1 MSHDKYSFQKKA
13 SSMNGMTRLTGKLL
27 CYSLFLIPLT
37 SSVHTLIP
45 IPLTRVLVLL
55 IFLLLVSYLL
65 KKKSKTSFV
74 LFLIDYL
81 SFVFIYSIFYSISTI
96 QENLE
101 DFIYFSM
108 AILVFVQAC
117 DKDFYGLLKKEIDQ
131 QKKVFK
137 VIALLTFVINIV
149 GFVLKKGTFES
160 TGAFKGYTIVSHS
173 IATIFV
179 YEMAVFLIS
188 REKNI
193 LWYVIP
199 LFFVFVSQARTFLI
213 PTVVIVCLYILIA
226 FKKRSTRLLVFIAL
240 AAIAVLV
247 FPFTSMYEKFIST
260 SSQWQGLTNARAI
273 FWEADIQSFKNDY
286 SFFEMLFGK
295 GFSWVRSVNRG
306 VTGSRIWAHN
316 DFINV
321 LLSVGILGE
330 VIYFG
335 LIIKVI
341 FQRKTLIGVILLS
354 AYILLP
360 AFINGLYDYFP
371 LVLSIMLLSGLDVIN
386 KTEKKE
392 SKCLEFSC

>member
-1 MSHDKYSFQKKA
+1 MDETIKSKGFKNNQALPMSHDKYSFQKKA

-179 YEMAVFLIS
+179 YEMAVFYNGIHIGAVSLYLNDDRSSAEFGWMINK
-188 REKNI
+188 RYHGQGFATEAAKALLDYGRHNI
-193 LWYVIP
+193 GI
-199 LFFVFVSQARTFLI
+199 
-213 PTVVIVCLYILIA
+213 
-226 FKKRSTRLLVFIAL
+226 KHFIAHCDTEN
-240 AAIAVLV
+240 VSSKRV
-247 FPFTSMYEKFIST
+247 MEKLGMKCTGEFGGRRT
-260 SSQWQGLTNARAI
+260 
-273 FWEADIQSFKNDY
+273 KNFAEERREY
-286 SFFEMLFGK
+286 LFEL
-295 GFSWVRSVNRG
+295 
-306 VTGSRIWAHN
+306 
-316 DFINV
+316 
-321 LLSVGILGE
+321 
-330 VIYFG
+330 
-335 LIIKVI
+335 
-341 FQRKTLIGVILLS
+341 
-354 AYILLP
+354 
-360 AFINGLYDYFP
+360 
-371 LVLSIMLLSGLDVIN
+371 
-386 KTEKKE
+386 
-392 SKCLEFSC
+392 